1 VGLIAHFYSRAKE
14 NKMAPLSAS
23 RLVIA
28 GSNFDYFQI
37 KITGAGARIN
47 DLNIRKETRLPE
59 KPWRL

>member
-28 GSNFDYFQI
+28 GSIFDYFQL
-37 KITGAGARIN
+37 K
-47 DLNIRKETRLPE
+47 LPE
-59 KPWRL
+59 LGRASMI